1 MAIVEKQWRRA
12 VQLLAVVATL
22 LELEDKRT
30 VPPAAEAEYERYLAI
45 ARPHLDEATLNAAW
59 EEGKAMS
66 FEQAIEYAL
75 AEQIAVPLPMVTPPH
90 DPNAL
95 TPREVEVLRWVAA
108 GLSNAQVAGK
118 LVISPRTVNTHLSSI
133 YSKLGVNSRSAVTR
147 YAVEHK
153 LT

>member
-1 MAIVEKQWRRA
+1 MERA
-12 VQLLAVVATL
+12 AQLLGFVEAWLESNQLQLVIFDHTNYTRGVA
-22 LELEDKRT
+22 
-30 VPPAAEAEYERYLAI
+30 AARAQ
-45 ARPHLDEATLNAAW
+45 LDEAAFNAAW
-59 EEGKAMS
+59 GEGRAMTL
-66 FEQAIEYAL
+66 EQAIEYAL
-75 AEQIAVPLPMVTPPH
+75 AEQVQALQPIASAQPH

-95 TPREVEVLRWVAA
+95 TPREIEVLRWVAA